1 MSGNLT
7 HSPAQIIR
15 DLLVDLGLGVLP
27 SAGGLWPIFVTGIPD
42 SPDSIIT
49 ITDTLGTSD
58 GRLQPTGEATEHPG
72 FQVAIRDA
80 NHQDG
85 WEKANAIRV
94 ALSETILLNTV
105 SITDNVGTGTS
116 TYTVHAVSKIG
127 GVIVLGKELPTSKR
141 HLFTIN
147 ATVALRQ
154 TA

>member
-1 MSGNLT
+1 MLT

-27 SAGGLWPIFVTGIPD
+27 SAGGNWPLFVTSIPD

-58 GRLQPTGEATEHPG
+58 GRIQPTGEAAEHPG
-72 FQVAIRDA
+72 FQVAVRDS

-94 ALSETILLNTV
+94 ALSETVASNSV

-116 TYTVHAVSKIG
+116 EYVVFAVTKIG
-127 GVIVLGKELPTSKR
+127 GIIVLGKELPTSKR

-154 TA
+154 TT